1 MAVPVKF
8 TFDASDVRASTEE
21 TLRLIN
27 GSTEGV
33 DEVMQSVSRRVE
45 DVMELVGKEVSTD
58 LKKQLSVPVIRT
70 RGKVIRSKP
79 GQYPR
84 ADTRDLLNSV
94 RYVVYRAGRDI
105 TNVVITTETAYDVYV
120 NASRPFAA
128 LIENKWQGIV
138 EQRIQFSELSP
149 AQFTTY

>member
-1 MAVPVKF
+1 MAVPITFK
-8 TFDASDVRASTEE
+8 FDASDVRASAEE
-21 TLRLIN
+21 TLRLLA
-27 GSTEGV
+27 GTTEGV
-33 DEVMQSVSRRVE
+33 DEVMRDVSRRVE
-45 DVMELVGKEVSTD
+45 DVMELVGREVSAD

-94 RYVVYRAGRDI
+94 HFVVFRAGRDI
-105 TNVVITTETAYDVYV
+105 TNLVIETNVSYDVYV
-120 NASRPFAA
+120 NATRPYAQ

-138 EQRIQFSELSP
+138 EQRIQFSELSA
-149 AQFTTY
+149 AQFQT